1 MFFYKETSRLI
12 LRSPKSEDALDFAQ
26 KRSSPFVLKYNLY
39 SPCDKERVL
48 SEFENNFS
56 ILIILKETN
65 TLIGEVR
72 IKDDG
77 FRFHTNS
84 KELQFWLTEDCAR
97 QGYMTE
103 TLNFIIDFLFSSGKA
118 DKIAVRVFSEN
129 VASCKLVEK
138 LGFNKEGYL
147 KNAIKNYDGKI
158 FDLVCYVLENG

>member
-39 SPCDKERVL
+39 SPCDKEQVL
-48 SEFENNFS
+48 LEFENYFS

-72 IKDDG
+72 IKDDE
-77 FRFHTNS
+77 FRYHTNS
-84 KELQFWLTEDCAR
+84 KELQFWLTEDFAR

-103 TLNFIIDFLFSSGKA
+103 SLNLIIEFLFSSGNA
-118 DKIAVRVFSEN
+118 DRISVRVFSDN

-138 LGFNKEGYL
+138 LGFIKEGYF
-147 KNAIKNYDGKI
+147 KNAIKNSCGEI
-158 FDLVCYVLENG
+158 FDLVCYVLERK